1 MDVYGGYNY
10 NYRIH
15 GDCKAR
21 NITGGPPPCGLL
33 VSRVEE
39 IELSTEVSWILGKLV
54 PAHLDFGETCPGC
67 SGVNFNL
74 LLIKSLCLSLHVH
87 VSCMKQFSF
96 SSSSHATCQI
106 VYSNDQLRS
115 STSGRPFSPKFFAD
129 AGEVNPWWEN
139 FQGRHSSKGCS
150 SCLHLEIPS
159 LTSTEIS
166 WILRAASRF
175 HVCSLSRM
183 WNASSNSRRPPCP
196 CRSPH
201 PRKQRQQKNP
211 KLCIPAAPTRAACC
225 EMVRTLWANKRN
237 PCRLF
242 WRLTIWVKFEYCSC
256 KFLRKVAGVRFFLTK
271 RLIMHQAANKE
282 RFPAISCIFTIGV
295 CMDCRLYFSVGSI
308 RMVVTAD
315 LHFPTINDIRVD
327 FRVSAPKS
335 LTSIDKQPPLKHLD
349 INRDRYLRTTVP
361 SRALGSGHGID

>member
-115 STSGRPFSPKFFAD
+115 STSGRPFPLSFLLMLEKSILDEKISKAD
-129 AGEVNPWWEN
+129 ILQRGALLACIW
-139 FQGRHSSKGCS
+139 R
-150 SCLHLEIPS
+150 S
-159 LTSTEIS
+159 L
-166 WILRAASRF
+166 R
-175 HVCSLSRM
+175 
-183 WNASSNSRRPPCP
+183 
-196 CRSPH
+196 
-201 PRKQRQQKNP
+201 
-211 KLCIPAAPTRAACC
+211 
-225 EMVRTLWANKRN
+225 
-237 PCRLF
+237 
-242 WRLTIWVKFEYCSC
+242 
-256 KFLRKVAGVRFFLTK
+256 
-271 RLIMHQAANKE
+271 
-282 RFPAISCIFTIGV
+282 
-295 CMDCRLYFSVGSI
+295 
-308 RMVVTAD
+308 
-315 LHFPTINDIRVD
+315 
-327 FRVSAPKS
+327 
-335 LTSIDKQPPLKHLD
+335 
-349 INRDRYLRTTVP
+349 
-361 SRALGSGHGID
+361 